1 MSQHY
6 KCCSEIVFYCVFWW
20 AEQFLNWYT
29 YMHYVVLTHLHILLS
44 GVHLESPNGF
54 FERTP
59 RLFLNKSLQ
68 KTTFLGVSSSN
79 LSQNMVRY
87 SALSLWCF
95 QAFGINL
102 ASIFPLVNF
111 IQRSRESL
119 SCIFYLVLLCCYT
132 SFELLWLQSNKGSSV

>member
-1 MSQHY
+1 MY
-6 KCCSEIVFYCVFWW
+6 
-20 AEQFLNWYT
+20 
-29 YMHYVVLTHLHILLS
+29 YVVLTHLHILLP

-59 RLFLNKSLQ
+59 RLFLNKLTE
-68 KTTFLGVSSSN
+68 TTFLGVSSSN

-95 QAFGINL
+95 QAFGIQVS
-102 ASIFPLVNF
+102 SIFPLVNF
-111 IQRSRESL
+111 IQRYRESL

-132 SFELLWLQSNKGSSV
+132 SFELL